1 MEFLYANNG
10 VLYCGKNPIIPRG
23 MGLGGWLL
31 PEGYM
36 WKFYTKCDRPRHM
49 ETLINEL
56 CGENY
61 ADSFWKRYFD
71 SYITEQD
78 IAWIAGQGLNSV
90 RLAINSRHLFDV
102 DETEAVHFN
111 EATLRHVDDCL
122 LWCKKHGIYLFL
134 DMHGAPGGQT
144 GQNIDDS
151 EADIPDLFTDE
162 RNQDILVKMWRLLAV
177 RYTNEPAIGGYDLLN
192 EPIPNWN
199 CQYNSQLLPLYRRLI
214 RAIREVDP
222 NHVIILEGVHWATD
236 FSVFEDFTPKEAADN
251 IVLEFHKYWSDPDE
265 ESLAPFVETA
275 KRLNVPL
282 WMGEGGENN
291 LQWYTYAFP
300 MYERLG
306 IGWCFWAYK
315 KMEVPNSPVTFE
327 KPEGWDQI
335 TAYLDGRERPA
346 PEAAQAI
353 FDRFLNCIS
362 HGEYH
367 PEIIRALTR
376 RPPLEIPAGAYDAED
391 IQSRRS
397 AGAVFRRTSKAA
409 LLFADGHTGE
419 ADWRR
424 YGGEAQPEDQK
435 ILLCLREGDRVG
447 YRLENPEN
455 QKIRIHVRSYGDGIL
470 DVQDLTAGQGL
481 VWITCKS
488 GTADVES
495 LHITIE
501 E

>member
-1 MEFLYANNG
+1 M
-10 VLYCGKNPIIPRG
+10 
-23 MGLGGWLL
+23 
-31 PEGYM
+31 
-36 WKFYTKCDRPRHM
+36 
-49 ETLINEL
+49 
-56 CGENY
+56 
-61 ADSFWKRYFD
+61 
-71 SYITEQD
+71 
-78 IAWIAGQGLNSV
+78 
-90 RLAINSRHLFDV
+90 
-102 DETEAVHFN
+102 
-111 EATLRHVDDCL
+111 
-122 LWCKKHGIYLFL
+122 
-134 DMHGAPGGQT
+134 
-144 GQNIDDS
+144 
-151 EADIPDLFTDE
+151 
-162 RNQDILVKMWRLLAV
+162 
-177 RYTNEPAIGGYDLLN
+177 
-192 EPIPNWN
+192 
-199 CQYNSQLLPLYRRLI
+199 
-214 RAIREVDP
+214 
-222 NHVIILEGVHWATD
+222 
-236 FSVFEDFTPKEAADN
+236 
-251 IVLEFHKYWSDPDE
+251 
-265 ESLAPFVETA
+265 ETA

-447 YRLENPEN
+447 YRVENLEE
-455 QKIRIHVRSYGDGIL
+455 KKLRIDVHSYGDVTL
-470 DVQDLTAGQGL
+470 NVQNMIAQQGL
-481 VWITCKS
+481 VWVSCSS
-488 GTADVES
+488 GIINVES